1 MEHGRAGE
9 HAPGCQHLLLV
20 GSTGSIGENTLKVVR
35 RHPDR
40 FRIAGLTA
48 NNNWQRLVEQAREF
62 RPRWV
67 HVDEAHLHTLRTAL
81 AGLDIEVLAGRQ
93 DLVDLPGRDG
103 CDTLVSAIVG
113 TRGLEPLMTAIR
125 AGRRICF
132 ANKEPLVTA
141 GELVMGEVRRRGLTC
156 LPIDSEHSAIL
167 QCLRGEDPASVR
179 RVILTASGGPFR
191 TSTLEEF
198 NGATREQALKHPTW
212 QMGAKIT
219 IDSATMMN
227 KALEVIEARWLY
239 DLPGERIDVLIHP
252 QSIVHSMV
260 EFRDR
265 SIKAQLGLPD
275 MRIPIQYAL
284 SYPEHL
290 DLDMETVDWVGL
302 GALTFEAVD
311 ETKFRALPLARQ
323 ALERGQGAPC
333 VLNAANEAAVELFLQ
348 GRLSFAGIN
357 DRVEEALA
365 SWQGR
370 AESLDDLMALDTET
384 RERVLEK
391 ADN

>member
-1 MEHGRAGE
+1 MRDHGASGASPCRN
-9 HAPGCQHLLLV
+9 LLLV
-20 GSTGSIGENTLKVVR
+20 GSTGSIGESTLRVVR

-40 FRIAGLTA
+40 FRIVGLTA
-48 NNNWQRLVEQAREF
+48 HSRWQRLAEQAREF
-62 RPRWV
+62 HPRWV
-67 HVDEAHLHTLRTAL
+67 HVAEEHRQSLAEAL
-81 AGLDIEVLAGRQ
+81 AGTGIEVLCGRQ
-93 DLVDLPGRDG
+93 ELIDLPAREG
-103 CDTLVSAIVG
+103 CDTLVLAIVG
-113 TRGLEPLMTAIR
+113 TRGLEPLMSAIR
-125 AGRRICF
+125 ANRRICF

-167 QCLRGEDPASVR
+167 QCLRGEDPASLL

-191 TSTLEEF
+191 QASLEQF
-198 NGATREQALKHPTW
+198 NGATREQALRHPTW

-219 IDSATMMN
+219 VDSATMMN

-239 DLPGERIDVLIHP
+239 DLPGERIDVLVHP

-290 DLDMETVDWVGL
+290 ELDMDTVDWVGL

-311 ETKFRALPLARQ
+311 ERKFRALPLARQ
-323 ALERGQGAPC
+323 ALARGGGAPC
-333 VLNAANEAAVELFLQ
+333 VLNAANEAAVELFLG
-348 GRLSFAGIN
+348 GRLAFGGIN
-357 DRVEEALA
+357 GQVERALEQY
-365 SWQGR
+365 QGR
-370 AESLDDLMALDTET
+370 AESLEDLIALDQET
-384 RERVLEK
+384 RVRVVEQVGR
-391 ADN
+391 